1 MDLVYIPEV
10 LTYGSFRNPQYQDY
24 EQPWNK
30 DCFNYGRS
38 TSVRCQRFQ
47 QKQQLQPEYY
57 QQRKQDSKENCHL
70 CRESKRRSL
79 ALYIRAKS
87 RRSSCQEI
95 HEEIEEEK
103 EEEEGEEKGK
113 QKKIATERKDNTNEI
128 HNRADLLDDNNHNQH
143 ETSKKFSNKC
153 TTRT

>member
-24 EQPWNK
+24 EQPWNR
-30 DCFNYGRS
+30 DCFGYGHSNSARY
-38 TSVRCQRFQ
+38 QRFQ
-47 QKQQLQPEYY
+47 QKQQPLQEYY
-57 QQRKQDSKENCHL
+57 QQRKQVSKENCHL

-87 RRSSCQEI
+87 RKSSCQEI

-103 EEEEGEEKGK
+103 EEEEDEKNEEIDIEEKD
-113 QKKIATERKDNTNEI
+113 KKIGKIHDTTNVSI
-128 HNRADLLDDNNHNQH
+128 VDDSQKIR
-143 ETSKKFSNKC
+143 ETCEKFMNKC
-153 TTRT
+153 AMRT